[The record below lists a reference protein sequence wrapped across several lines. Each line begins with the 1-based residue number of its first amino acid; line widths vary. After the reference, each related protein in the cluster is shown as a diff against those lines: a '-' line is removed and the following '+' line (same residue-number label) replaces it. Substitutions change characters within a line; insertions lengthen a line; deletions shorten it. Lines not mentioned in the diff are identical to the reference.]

1 MTGGPALEAVAH
13 SSLSSQIASGIARRR
28 SPAGIDIVKEE
39 RDRLP

>member
-1 MTGGPALEAVAH
+1 V
-13 SSLSSQIASGIARRR
+13 IASRIARRR